1 MSNLNKEMQQEEKE
15 KKIPHWKSFIV
26 LTILYLLFLYWVGS
40 WRGLILVPLLF
51 DKYITHFIHWSSWR
65 DIKNPIVRFL
75 MSWIDAIVFA
85 VIALYFVNTYLFQ
98 NYQIPSSSLEKTM
111 LVGDYLYVSKISYG
125 ARKPMT
131 PIHLPFVQNTL
142 PFFNCNSYLS
152 WPKWKYD
159 RTKGL
164 GKVERNDIVV
174 FNFPAGDSVAV
185 NRAMTDIYSLSY
197 SIGEDAYP
205 VPARFDT
212 LDAYSQALYF
222 DKAYRAGRKVIDN
235 SPNIYGKVVYRPV
248 DRRENYVKRCV
259 GIPGDTL
266 EIKKG
271 IIYIDGVAEKTPE
284 GVQMNYFVQTQGM
297 RIPQSIFRSLGISKD
312 DEMMMSTSNGWDM
325 ALQKLGLTKMD
336 SNGIMAPVYHLPL
349 TKKMLQTLEGNKAL
363 VSHIVMEPEEFA
375 GDLYPLNM
383 VKKWDRNNYGPIW
396 VPKKGSTIALTL
408 ENLPIYSRCIEA
420 YEGHQLA
427 LKADGIYIDGQL
439 ADHYTFAMDYYWMM
453 GDNRHNSADSRYW
466 GFVPEDHI
474 VGKPIVVWLS
484 LDKDRSWFDGHIRFN
499 RFFKWVN

>member
-1 MSNLNKEMQQEEKE
+1 MSNLNKEHQKEENDNKV
-15 KKIPHWKSFIV
+15 PHWKSFTILIV
-26 LTILYLLFLYWVGS
+26 LYLAFLYWVESWWGLLLVPLFFDRYITHLIKWGS
-40 WRGLILVPLLF
+40 WRN
-51 DKYITHFIHWSSWR
+51 
-65 DIKNPIVRFL
+65 IKNPLLRFI
-75 MSWIDAIVFA
+75 MSWIDAIAFA
-85 VIALYFVNTYLFQ
+85 VVALYFVNTFVFQ

-111 LVGDYLYVSKISYG
+111 LVGDYLYVSKVSYG
-125 ARKPMT
+125 PRKPMT
-131 PIHLPFVQNTL
+131 PIHLPFVQNIL
-142 PFFNCNSYLS
+142 PLFNCNSYLS

-159 RTKGL
+159 RVTGL
-164 GKVERNDIVV
+164 GQVKRNDIVV

-197 SIGEDAYP
+197 NIGESAYP
-205 VPARFDT
+205 APEGFDT

-222 DKAYRAGRKVIDN
+222 NKAYNAGRKVINN
-235 SPNIYGKVVYRPV
+235 SPNIYGKVIYRPV

-259 GIPGDTL
+259 GISGDTL

-271 IIYIDGVAEKTPE
+271 IIYIDGVAETTPE

-297 RIPQSIFRSLGISKD
+297 RIPQSIFRRLDISKA
-312 DEMMMSTSNGWDM
+312 DEMLMSSTNGWDV
-325 ALQKLGLTKMD
+325 ALKKLGLDKID
-336 SNGIMAPVYHLPL
+336 KDGVMAPVYHLPL
-349 TKKMLQTLEGNKAL
+349 TQKMLQTLRANKAL
-363 VSHIVMEPEEFA
+363 VNKIVMEPEEFA
-375 GDLYPLNM
+375 GDLYPLNR

-396 VPKKGSTIALTL
+396 IPKKGSTLYLTAA
-408 ENLPIYSRCIEA
+408 NLPIYSRCIEA
-420 YEGHQLA
+420 YEGHELA
-427 LKADGIYIDGQL
+427 LKEDGIYIDGQKT
-439 ADHYTFAMDYYWMM
+439 DHYTFAMDYYWMM